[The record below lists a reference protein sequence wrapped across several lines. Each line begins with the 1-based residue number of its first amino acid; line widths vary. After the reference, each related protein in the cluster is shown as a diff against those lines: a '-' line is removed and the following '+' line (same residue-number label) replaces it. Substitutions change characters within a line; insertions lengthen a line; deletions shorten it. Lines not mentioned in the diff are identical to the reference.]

1 MRMRLSWATPLL
13 FSLAAACGPS
23 KPPPTLEEIRQLTK
37 ISELMHVHGRTA
49 DPLFK
54 KINGDWSQADW
65 AMIADSA
72 TRLEAASGRVKA
84 LSRGVKWDD
93 WAGGI
98 NTKSTALIQAA
109 QAKDVTAAK
118 ALLVGM
124 KQDCKSCHGKFR

>member
-1 MRMRLSWATPLL
+1 MSTRLPWATPLL

-37 ISELMHVHGRTA
+37 IPELMNVHGRTA

-54 KINGDWSQADW
+54 KINGDWGQVDW

-72 TRLEAASGRVKA
+72 ARLEAASGRVKQ
-84 LSRGVKWDD
+84 LSRGVKWDE
-93 WAGGI
+93 WSGGI

-109 QAKDVTAAK
+109 QAKDGNAAK
-118 ALLVGM
+118 ALLVGI